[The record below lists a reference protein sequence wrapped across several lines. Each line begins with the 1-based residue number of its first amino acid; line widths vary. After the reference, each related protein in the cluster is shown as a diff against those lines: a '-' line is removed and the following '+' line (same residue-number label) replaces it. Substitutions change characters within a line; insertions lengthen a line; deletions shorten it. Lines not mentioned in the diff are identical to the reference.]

1 MVAATDKVGVDGAI
15 FIPVLS
21 MYQLTPVPRWRCS
34 RPIQPVAIVRRREI
48 LVGKDRAAALAC
60 NPDPRKART

>member
-15 FIPVLS
+15 FSPVLS

-34 RPIQPVAIVRRREI
+34 RPIQPVAIVVRRREI
-48 LVGKDRAAALAC
+48 LVDKDRAAALAC
-60 NPDPRKART
+60 NPDP